1 MEIQNGEGHIFEF
14 FGAKDAWCKCSP
26 LCLIFSTSSITKE
39 AVNNVCN
46 VRGYEII
53 FPYEKGVNEIKK
65 KFSNSPSIMNSELNK
80 FKVVFEKDF
89 YGISLYKE
97 AGCSNAR
104 LTEYLQCLVSTDG
117 KDCKIYYSQMRIV
130 D

>member
-1 MEIQNGEGHIFEF
+1 MLNRFLLIMVF
-14 FGAKDAWCKCSP
+14 FFVANLEAK
-26 LCLIFSTSSITKE
+26 E
-39 AVNNVCN
+39 YVNNVCN

-53 FPYEKGVNEIKK
+53 FPYEKGVDEIKK
-65 KFSNSPSIMNSELNK
+65 RLSENPSLMDDELSK
-80 FKVVFEKDF
+80 FKVYFEKNF

-104 LTEYLQCLVSTDG
+104 LTEYLDCLVSTDG
-117 KDCKIYYSQMRIV
+117 RDCKIYYSQMRIV

>member
-1 MEIQNGEGHIFEF
+1 MVKYILFIFF
-14 FGAKDAWCKCSP
+14 V
-26 LCLIFSTSSITKE
+26 IFSTSSITKE

-53 FPYEKGVNEIKK
+53 FPYEKGVKEIKK

>member
-1 MEIQNGEGHIFEF
+1 MNFLVFIFFIFLISLDETVP
-14 FGAKDAWCKCSP
+14 KELENK
-26 LCLIFSTSSITKE
+26 LCQI
-39 AVNNVCN
+39 
-46 VRGYEII
+46 RGYEII
-53 FPYEKGVNEIKK
+53 FPYEHAIIKIKKDFKNIPEIKK
-65 KFSNSPSIMNSELNK
+65 NELLQ
-80 FKVVFEKDF
+80 FKRKFEKSF

-104 LTEYLQCLVSTDG
+104 LNEFLDCLINTDG